1 MPKED
6 YLIKYLEK
14 LARAIAAML
23 GMREKGSY
31 NTALEVADET
41 FREMISL
48 SLTDILNLSV
58 EDFELT
64 IEKEAF
70 TATFLDSLARLAYQ
84 TYLNFGDK
92 GEVELHKAF
101 AQKALVLYRLLN
113 RKDKTFSFERESII
127 AELESH

>member
-23 GMREKGSY
+23 GMREKGSH

-48 SLTDILNLSV
+48 SLTDILNLPV
-58 EDFELT
+58 EEFELT

-70 TATFLDSLARLAYQ
+70 TATFLDSLAQLAYQ

-92 GEVELHKAF
+92 GEAELQKAF

-113 RKDKTFSFERESII
+113 LKDKTFSFERECII
-127 AELESH
+127 AELEAC